1 MTGIREKQ
9 TFIFDQ
15 RPLRATFLRMSQPP
29 APQDPI
35 TVELASLAAGGA
47 CVGGIIN
54 PEELAGKKAFIPYTI
69 PGEVVKANITRSKR
83 SYVEGS
89 LLSIERE
96 SVHRCAPVCP
106 VFGSCG
112 GCDLQHIQLGQQR
125 KLKAQMVED
134 LLRVHGGIE
143 AQGGVSLLAPDLPGF
158 SYRRRM
164 SFHINKKGEFGLYR
178 KHGRSIVELTHC
190 PISTDTINTFLEQN
204 ISLVKQCAPEVETVT
219 VEDHDGVAHLALEIH
234 PRNLTGAESL
244 LTKEAFRELERRVP
258 QLQVTFRHK
267 AVYRAAGSAAGD
279 GPPIGHFSQN
289 NRLAN
294 EAMIDFISAHVQT
307 ESVTD
312 LFAGA
317 GNISI
322 PLAEQGHV
330 VTAVELDPALVA
342 FGQSRAEKAKVSER
356 LTFHVSGCEKWIQ
369 NFVPA
374 ETVVLDPPRSGALEV
389 CQKLSSTVSPYLI
402 YVSCYPPTFARDVQV
417 LSERGY
423 YLKSVSVLDMFPQTY
438 HSELVA
444 LLEKA

>member
-1 MTGIREKQ
+1 
-9 TFIFDQ
+9 
-15 RPLRATFLRMSQPP
+15 MSQPP
-29 APQDPI
+29 SKQEEI
-35 TVELASLAAGGA
+35 SVEIASLAAGGS
-47 CVGGIIN
+47 CVGSITA
-54 PEELAGKKAFIPYTI
+54 PEELSGKKAFIPFTI
-69 PGEVVKANITRSKR
+69 PGELVTATVNRSKR
-83 SYVEGS
+83 SYVEAS
-89 LLSIERE
+89 LVSIARQ
-96 SVHRCAPVCP
+96 SPHRCAPACP
-106 VFGSCG
+106 AFGSCG
-112 GCDLQHIQLGQQR
+112 GCDLQHINLPEQR

-134 LLRVHGGIE
+134 LLRIHGGIE
-143 AQGGVSLLAPDLPGF
+143 AQDGVSLLAADLPGL

-190 PISTDTINTFLEQN
+190 PISTDTINSFLEQN
-204 ISLVKQCAPEVETVT
+204 ISLIKGCAPEVETVT
-219 VEDHDGVAHLALEIH
+219 VEDHDGIPHLALEIH
-234 PRNLTGAESL
+234 PKNLTGAESL
-244 LTKEAFRELERRVP
+244 LTKEAFRELERRIP
-258 QLQVTFRHK
+258 QLQVNFRHK
-267 AVYRAAGSAAGD
+267 AVYRAAGVASD
-279 GPPIGHFSQN
+279 GPPVGHFSQN
-289 NRLAN
+289 NKLAN
-294 EAMIDFISAHVQT
+294 DAMIEFILQHVQT

-322 PLAEQGHV
+322 PLAEGAHI

-342 FGQSRAEKAKVSER
+342 FGQTRAEAADVANR

-369 NFVPA
+369 NYVPA

-389 CQKLSSTVSPYLI
+389 CQRLSSEVSPYVV
-402 YVSCYPPTFARDVQV
+402 YVSCYPPTFARDVQA